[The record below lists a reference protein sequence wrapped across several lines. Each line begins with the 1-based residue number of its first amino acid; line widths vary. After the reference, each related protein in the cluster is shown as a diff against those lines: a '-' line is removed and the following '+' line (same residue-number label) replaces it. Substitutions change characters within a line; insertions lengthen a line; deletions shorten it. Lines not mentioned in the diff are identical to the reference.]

1 MAWKRLFA
9 SNAGVDFGFASPGP
23 TLASPGEPH
32 FGGERNVC
40 RHDKRAYPN
49 DVATLHGRQVGPGFE
64 QPILQNVI
72 GRPYTSK
79 QPQSQL

>member
-9 SNAGVDFGFASPGP
+9 SNAGVDFGFVSPGP

-32 FGGERNVC
+32 LGEETYADTTNELSLMTSPPFTVRRVS
-40 RHDKRAYPN
+40 
-49 DVATLHGRQVGPGFE
+49 PGFE